1 MDVEEVVSVGD
12 DENNKLNFVILDDMS
27 DSDVDSLL
35 QLKQV
40 IASDL
45 LSLLLSVAKVP
56 SPSTAGIKSC
66 TKICDDI
73 LENVIDRVSYYIHHW
88 QVENRLNW
96 HFDPRSFWKLNI
108 LIWSRNPLLL
118 QNLKF
123 SCMYHCVM
131 YAIEVIIHK
140 SLGCVFNIYFN
151 FVLLLCL
158 RLLFGVFP

>member
-12 DENNKLNFVILDDMS
+12 NENNKLNFVILDDMR

-96 HFDPRSFWKLNI
+96 HFDARYFWKLNI
-108 LIWSRNPLLL
+108 SDLVRKSPAFTEPEIFMRLPLHHVRN
-118 QNLKF
+118 
-123 SCMYHCVM
+123 
-131 YAIEVIIHK
+131 
-140 SLGCVFNIYFN
+140 
-151 FVLLLCL
+151 
-158 RLLFGVFP
+158 

>member
-1 MDVEEVVSVGD
+1 MFFPLVTEQMMDVEEVVSVGD
-12 DENNKLNFVILDDMS
+12 NENNKLNFVILDDMR

-88 QVENRLNW
+88 QVENILNW
-96 HFDPRSFWKLNI
+96 HFDPRSFWKLNTSDLVKKSPAFTEPEI
-108 LIWSRNPLLL
+108 FMHLPLCHLRN
-118 QNLKF
+118 
-123 SCMYHCVM
+123 
-131 YAIEVIIHK
+131 
-140 SLGCVFNIYFN
+140 
-151 FVLLLCL
+151 
-158 RLLFGVFP
+158 